1 VSGRIDLGA
10 HLGPALTACIGVTTR
25 GVWASQTVCPV
36 CGFFSAEHQIPKEPF
51 VNGARVRC
59 VGYPIVG
66 AGTVVGTEASGGELI
81 VQIAFGHGEPPRPD
95 FAVMYGNDGSVGVMS
110 RYLEPLFP

>member
-1 VSGRIDLGA
+1 MSGRIDLGA

-36 CGFFSAEHQIPKEPF
+36 CGFFSAEHKIPKEPF

-81 VQIAFGHGEPPRPD
+81 VQIAE
-95 FAVMYGNDGSVGVMS
+95 
-110 RYLEPLFP
+110 L